1 MLTIIDA
8 SLHGSMLFIAAQD
21 SAGRIS
27 RYAVAWSTAQAQGQ
41 AAVTQAIQAAGATPG
56 QSVPGWVQQLVG
68 VQVSV

>member
-8 SLHGSMLFIAAQD
+8 SLHGSTLFIAAQD

-27 RYAVAWSTAQAQGQ
+27 RYAVDWATAQSQGQ
-41 AAVTQAIQAAGATPG
+41 AAVTAAMQTAGATPS